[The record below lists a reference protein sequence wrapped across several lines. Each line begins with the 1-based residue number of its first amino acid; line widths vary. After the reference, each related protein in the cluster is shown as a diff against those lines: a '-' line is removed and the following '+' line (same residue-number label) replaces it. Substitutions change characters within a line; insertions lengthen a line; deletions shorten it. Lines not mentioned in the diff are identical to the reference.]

1 MSINKVKK
9 RILMSHKFED
19 AQKKERKRIISEDE
33 IESLPEYVPESPS
46 DEEQEENNNNEMQN
60 KYKEKKPKQI
70 EKPKKGIIKM

>member
-1 MSINKVKK
+1 
-9 RILMSHKFED
+9 MSHKFED

-60 KYKEKKPKQI
+60 KYKEKKTKQI